1 MENLKMLAL
10 DEADHIFLNEEESRE
25 LEKVLR
31 KLKESTSLLMF
42 SATFP
47 QESVDKISALKRKN
61 FTKLQIGKKEDL
73 TLKNVHQFYFD
84 IMNEAENLSQEDRVL
99 KKNQTIG
106 AIFKQVVKNQSIIF
120 VNSKK
125 YAEKLMYY
133 LRDVEKHSVGL
144 MMGFPMTKEER
155 EFVIK
160 KFANKEFEILITT
173 NLLSRGI
180 DMRAV
185 NLIINADLPEI
196 YSTKK
201 PDYETY
207 LHRIGRTGRFG
218 DIGLAVNLVD
228 GTKTKNLV
236 ESFKKFYNSEIEQLK
251 DLKQLPGFI
260 DKIRK
265 ENDDKRKKMQEN
277 E

>member
-1 MENLKMLAL
+1 MY
-10 DEADHIFLNEEESRE
+10 E

-133 LRDVEKHSVGL
+133 LRDVEKLSVGL
-144 MMGFPMTKEER
+144 MMSFPMTKQER
-155 EFVIK
+155 DFVIE
-160 KFANKEFEILITT
+160 KFANKEFEILIST

-180 DMRAV
+180 DMIAV

-207 LHRIGRTGRFG
+207 LHRIGRTKRFVRFG

-228 GTKTKNLV
+228 GTKSKNLV
-236 ESFKKFYNSEIEQLK
+236 ESFKKFYNSEIQQLK

-260 DKIRK
+260 DKIRN

>member
-1 MENLKMLAL
+1 MY
-10 DEADHIFLNEEESRE
+10 E